1 MVKHQYDLIFGNAGA
16 ILTIINLYDLTNKSK
31 YLSLAKEMGNYLLK
45 KSSYLDKGI
54 GWKSDISP
62 NYLAGLSHGN
72 SGFSLAF
79 AYLYSRTKEKQYI
92 EIIKD
97 ILEYENSLYNPVTNN
112 WKDLRRGDFDNN
124 IDSMAW
130 CHGASGILMS
140 RLKLLE
146 LMKGTVLES
155 LILNDV
161 IRAAQKVMK
170 LQILQGNCLC
180 HGNFGTISI
189 LRHYGEKM
197 GCYEA
202 IELSKFMLNY
212 IMKSNEDDFIKDC
225 ERYNPGIM
233 IGATGI
239 YYAMLKQEISL
250 LPEILLLE
258 I

>member
-1 MVKHQYDLIFGNAGA
+1 
-16 ILTIINLYDLTNKSK
+16 
-31 YLSLAKEMGNYLLK
+31 
-45 KSSYLDKGI
+45 
-54 GWKSDISP
+54 
-62 NYLAGLSHGN
+62 
-72 SGFSLAF
+72 
-79 AYLYSRTKEKQYI
+79 
-92 EIIKD
+92 
-97 ILEYENSLYNPVTNN
+97 
-112 WKDLRRGDFDNN
+112 
-124 IDSMAW
+124 
-130 CHGASGILMS
+130 
-140 RLKLLE
+140 
-146 LMKGTVLES
+146 MKGTVLES